1 MEITTLFI
9 ICFLLL
15 CFEALFSGSEI
26 ALISA
31 DRVYLKAKASSG
43 NYGCKVAL
51 KLLEKPEWLMG
62 TILICHNLC
71 FVANVSIMTL
81 HGIEFFGEKYGEI
94 ISFLIIVPIL
104 IIFGEVIPK
113 SFCRERA
120 NIVAP
125 PLASMVWFIRTALF
139 PIIWLVSILI
149 NFLIRV
155 LGGGNYPDASIV
167 SRRELELMIDDQ
179 GRSDVREVEKQMIR
193 KIFSFRDLN
202 VSNVMVPM
210 IEVSVVSFDGKVQ
223 DVIDRIYK
231 DGHSRI
237 LIYRENTQN
246 IIGIVHAKDLIS
258 SAPKS
263 TELIIENS
271 SLIRSVYFVP
281 ETKSAK
287 DLLYEMTSERNKLA
301 VVVDE
306 YGACTGIVTL
316 EDLVEEVVGEI
327 SDEYDW
333 DENRKYSKIGNKDYI
348 IDARIEIEIVR
359 EQLLVPIPEGD
370 YETLSGFLLQEFAR
384 IPKEG
389 ENLKLEDWEIII
401 DSVSDR
407 QIEFVRFKQIVNE
420 DIAN

>member
-1 MEITTLFI
+1 
-9 ICFLLL
+9 
-15 CFEALFSGSEI
+15 
-26 ALISA
+26 
-31 DRVYLKAKASSG
+31 
-43 NYGCKVAL
+43 
-51 KLLEKPEWLMG
+51 MG

-71 FVANVSIMTL
+71 FVANVSMMTL
-81 HGIEFFGEKYGEI
+81 HGIEFFGAKYGEI

-113 SFCRERA
+113 SYCRERA

-125 PLASMVWFIRTALF
+125 PLASMVWFIRAVLF
-139 PIIWLVSILI
+139 PIIWFVSILI

-179 GRSDVREVEKQMIR
+179 GRSDVQEVEKQMIR

-210 IEVSVVSFDGKVQ
+210 IEVSVVSFDRKVQ

-271 SLIRSVYFVP
+271 SLMRSVYFVP

-306 YGACTGIVTL
+306 YGACAGIVTL

-333 DENRKYSKIGNKDYI
+333 DENRKYLKIGNKDYI
-348 IDARIEIEIVR
+348 IDARIETEIVR

-370 YETLSGFLLQEFAR
+370 YETLSGFLLQEFER

-407 QIEFVRFKQIVNE
+407 QIEFVRFKHIINE

>member
-1 MEITTLFI
+1 
-9 ICFLLL
+9 
-15 CFEALFSGSEI
+15 
-26 ALISA
+26 
-31 DRVYLKAKASSG
+31 R
-43 NYGCKVAL
+43 
-51 KLLEKPEWLMG
+51 
-62 TILICHNLC
+62 
-71 FVANVSIMTL
+71 
-81 HGIEFFGEKYGEI
+81 
-94 ISFLIIVPIL
+94 
-104 IIFGEVIPK
+104 
-113 SFCRERA
+113 
-120 NIVAP
+120 
-125 PLASMVWFIRTALF
+125 
-139 PIIWLVSILI
+139 
-149 NFLIRV
+149 
-155 LGGGNYPDASIV
+155 
-167 SRRELELMIDDQ
+167 
-179 GRSDVREVEKQMIR
+179 
-193 KIFSFRDLN
+193 
-202 VSNVMVPM
+202 
-210 IEVSVVSFDGKVQ
+210 KVQ

-271 SLIRSVYFVP
+271 SLIRPVYFVP
-281 ETKSAK
+281 ETKSTK

-306 YGACTGIVTL
+306 YGACVGIVTL

-348 IDARIEIEIVR
+348 IDSRIEIEIVR
-359 EQLLVPIPEGD
+359 EQLFVPIPEGD
-370 YETLSGFLLQEFAR
+370 YETLSGFLLHEFER

-420 DIAN
+420 DIAK